1 MTPKQQNLLSSALYL
16 FSKNGFEATST
27 RSIAEKAAVSEGL
40 IFRHFENKKGLLI
53 ELLKIGQSKLENK
66 IKSFD
71 NLSHPKV
78 ILKHLITIPFNI
90 SGDIKDYWRLYY
102 SLKWQMDI
110 KPFLFLENVKTKCLN
125 AFKSLDSSDPKSES
139 DMFMLIFEGSIIH
152 VLLNPDSNHHILFN
166 TILKKYEL

>member
-1 MTPKQQNLLSSALYL
+1 MTTKQQNILSSALYL

-27 RSIAEKAAVSEGL
+27 RTIAQKASVSEGL
-40 IFRHFENKKGLLI
+40 IFRHFENKMGLLI
-53 ELLKIGQSKLENK
+53 ELLNIGQSKLENK

-71 NLSHPKV
+71 KLTHPKV
-78 ILKHLITIPFNI
+78 ILKHLIAVPFNI

-110 KPFLFLENVKTKCLN
+110 GPFLFLENVKTKCLS
-125 AFKSLDSSDPKSES
+125 AFKSLDYSDPNSES
-139 DMFMLIFEGSIIH
+139 EMFMLIFEAAIIH
-152 VLLNPDSNHHILFN
+152 VLQNPDSNHHILYN